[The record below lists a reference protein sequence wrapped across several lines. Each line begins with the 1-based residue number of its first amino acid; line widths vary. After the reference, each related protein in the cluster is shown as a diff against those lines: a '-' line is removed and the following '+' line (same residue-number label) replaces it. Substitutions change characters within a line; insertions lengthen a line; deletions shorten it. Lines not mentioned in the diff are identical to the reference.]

1 MCQLEEYIFKQ
12 LLQLTCSIINMK
24 IDKVSQRPTAMTTEY
39 FFINNRCNW

>member
-24 IDKVSQRPTAMTTEY
+24 IDKAITKTYRHDNRI
-39 FFINNRCNW
+39 FFHQ